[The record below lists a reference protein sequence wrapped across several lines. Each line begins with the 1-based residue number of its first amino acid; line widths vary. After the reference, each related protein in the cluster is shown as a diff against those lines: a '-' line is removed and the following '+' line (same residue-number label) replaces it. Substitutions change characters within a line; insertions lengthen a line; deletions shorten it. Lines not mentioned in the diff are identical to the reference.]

1 MSDIFIRMDEGCV
14 NIFRAY
20 TRHVPPAAHQPPT
33 RGLVNHHVYL
43 SLGDLHVPDTVIY
56 CQLYSERRDTWV
68 SERWCNARS
77 AAGGQHT
84 LFTDVSGSAGSDQGP
99 DLFCVITIYRLGK
112 IVNQQV
118 GLIPINNKKCFDHFL

>member
-20 TRHVPPAAHQPPT
+20 TRHVSPHQLAT

-43 SLGDLHVPDTVIY
+43 SLGDLHVSDTVIY

-77 AAGGQHT
+77 VAGGQHT
-84 LFTDVSGSAGSDQGP
+84 LFTDVGGSDQTS
-99 DLFCVITIYRLGK
+99 DLFCVVTVYRLGK

-118 GLIPINNKKCFDHFL
+118 GVMFPFSFIYHKTIFF

>member
-1 MSDIFIRMDEGCV
+1 MDEGCV

-20 TRHVPPAAHQPPT
+20 TRHATPSAHPHPA

-43 SLGDLHVPDTVIY
+43 SLGDLHVADTVIY
-56 CQLYSERRDTWV
+56 CQLYSERRDTWI

-77 AAGGQHT
+77 PAGGQHT
-84 LFTDVSGSAGSDQGP
+84 LFTDVGGSDHGQ
-99 DLFCVITIYRLGK
+99 DLFCVITIYRVGK

-118 GLIPINNKKCFDHFL
+118 